1 MKKTLFSF
9 TIIAGFVSVMLF
21 SCSKPADSCTPDE
34 DAPVGGYNG
43 EFSILAGA
51 YKFDDSLTITN
62 TTAGDRKI
70 SIKSEKLGTTL
81 TGTFEAT
88 NCNRVIIDTVKIS
101 SQTIETVTLK
111 NIVAVGSGT
120 ISGNTISTVINI
132 KSGTATIGS
141 LPAINL
147 ATQAL
152 TGTFT
157 K

>member
-1 MKKTLFSF
+1 MKITLISF

-21 SCSKPADSCTPDE
+21 SCSKPAESCTPNE
-34 DAPVGGYNG
+34 DSPVGGYNG

-70 SIKSEKLGTTL
+70 SIK

-88 NCNRVIIDTVKIS
+88 NCNRVIIDTVKIV